1 MQRPRASSIRL
12 PLYDTHVS
20 GNGHGYP
27 HPPSNN
33 RRSESPDS
41 AAYRAAGP
49 SKRRRRIHFGLPR
62 RPRTWFSFTKWA
74 LAFLAVGLL
83 LLWLVWEPHVEI
95 MLFRRSWIRE
105 EVLKLEPL
113 AGCFR
118 AENMA
123 RTGYNA
129 SWALDRRKRSE
140 IQAGVPLRMG
150 MDCYD
155 FASTIGRD
163 TASLQDPRHH
173 TNFHT
178 YWRTD
183 LKPFGERQSWMLKS
197 FFATQDL
204 THSTLVLWTNDDLK
218 SNKFVMQ
225 FASRYP
231 SSVFQVRRANVDE
244 LAKGTKLEGSSL
256 LHQRDSRAW
265 VDGDLIRLLVTWA
278 EGGVWIDMDSLL
290 TRDLAPL
297 LEHEFVTQWDCYGT
311 YQMNRNVHSTYPVL

>member
-1 MQRPRASSIRL
+1 MQRPRAGSVRL
-12 PLYDTHVS
+12 PLYDTHHAS
-20 GNGHGYP
+20 GNGLSFP
-27 HPPSNN
+27 HSQLGH

-62 RPRTWFSFTKWA
+62 RPRTWVSFSKWV
-74 LAFLAVGLL
+74 LAFLALCVF
-83 LLWLVWEPHVEI
+83 LLWRLWEPHVEV

-123 RTGYNA
+123 RTEYNA
-129 SWALDRRKRSE
+129 TWALDRRKRWE

-155 FASTIGRD
+155 FAGTIGRGA
-163 TASLQDPRHH
+163 ASVQDARHH
-173 TNFHT
+173 THFHT

-183 LKPFGERQSWMLKS
+183 LQPFGERQSWMLKS

-204 THSTLVLWTNDDLK
+204 AHSTLVLWTNGDLHT
-218 SNKFVMQ
+218 NKFVMQ

-231 SSVFQVRRANVDE
+231 TNVFQVRRVDVDQ
-244 LAKGTKLEGSSL
+244 LAKGTRLEGSPL
-256 LHQRDSRAW
+256 LHQRDDRAW
-265 VDGDLIRLLVTWA
+265 IDGDLIRLLVTWA

-297 LEHEFVTQWDCYGT
+297 LEHEFVTQWDCYGA
-311 YQMNRNVHSTYPVL
+311 YQTN